1 MPQPATNTVTT
12 IGFTLLALIAFAA
25 NSVLCRLALGQQ
37 TIDAASFTVLR
48 LLSGALV
55 LLLLLLLRANRR
67 NKNRQQTTLP
77 NQHQSPS
84 QKKGPFH
91 KKGQK
96 ARSQAGSW
104 LAASYLFG
112 YAIAFSYA
120 YNSLDT
126 ATGALILF
134 GSVQLTMISVSLY
147 RGERLQPAEWL
158 GLIIAFGGFVYLLL
172 PGLTTPALQGFVLMT
187 LAGIAWGGYTL
198 KGKGSSDPLADTA
211 YNFVR
216 TLPWLLALVITGGAL
231 VLLSNGD
238 ASLFEQ
244 LWQGLSGKGIALAIA
259 SGALASGIGYS
270 LWYQALTALSTSQ
283 AASVQLLVPVLA
295 AFGGILFVDEAV
307 SLRLMVAALL
317 ILGGIALTV
326 FGKRAASV

>member
-1 MPQPATNTVTT
+1 MPQSTPGA
-12 IGFTLLALIAFAA
+12 IKASSFTLLALIAFAA

-37 TIDAASFTVLR
+37 AIDAANFTLLR

-55 LLLLLLLRANRR
+55 LMLILLLRHHSR
-67 NKNRQQTTLP
+67 KKSHRQ
-77 NQHQSPS
+77 NSP
-84 QKKGPFH
+84 PV
-91 KKGQK
+91 
-96 ARSQAGSW
+96 RSQAGSW

-134 GSVQLTMISVSLY
+134 GSVQLTMISVSLC
-147 RGERLQPAEWL
+147 RGERLRPAEWL
-158 GLIIAFGGFVYLLL
+158 GLILAFGGFVYLSL

-198 KGKGSSDPLADTA
+198 KGKGSRDPLADTA
-211 YNFVR
+211 YNFGR
-216 TLPWLLALVITGGAL
+216 TLPWLLAMIIAGVVLT
-231 VLLSNGD
+231 LLSSNE
-238 ASLFEQ
+238 ASLFKQ
-244 LWQGLSGKGIALAIA
+244 LWQQISAKGIVLAIA
-259 SGALASGIGYS
+259 SGGLASGIGYS
-270 LWYQALTALSTSQ
+270 LWYQALTSLSTSQ

-295 AFGGILFVDEAV
+295 AFGGILFVDEPI
-307 SLRLMVAALL
+307 SLRLVLAAAL

-326 FGKRAASV
+326 GAKNKPATAT

>member
-1 MPQPATNTVTT
+1 MPQSATGA
-12 IGFTLLALIAFAA
+12 IKASSFTLLALIAFAA

-37 TIDAASFTVLR
+37 AIDAASFTLLR

-55 LLLLLLLRANRR
+55 LMLILLLRHHSRK
-67 NKNRQQTTLP
+67 KNHRQ
-77 NQHQSPS
+77 NSPS
-84 QKKGPFH
+84 
-91 KKGQK
+91 

-134 GSVQLTMISVSLY
+134 GAVQLTMISVSLC
-147 RGERLQPAEWL
+147 RGERLRPTEWL
-158 GLIIAFGGFVYLLL
+158 GLSLAFGGFVYLSL

-198 KGKGSSDPLADTA
+198 KGKGSRDPLADTA
-211 YNFVR
+211 YNFGR
-216 TLPWLLALVITGGAL
+216 TLPWLLVLVL
-231 VLLSNGD
+231 VGIVLALLSNNE
-238 ASLFEQ
+238 ASLFKQ
-244 LWQGLSGKGIALAIA
+244 LWQQISTKGIVLAIA

-270 LWYQALTALSTSQ
+270 LWYQALTSLSTSQ

-295 AFGGILFVDEAV
+295 AFGGILFVDEAI
-307 SLRLMVAALL
+307 SLRLVVAALL

-326 FGKRAASV
+326 IGKRATSV